1 MKHLRRTIVV
11 LLLLTAT
18 TFAQNR
24 PPVTPPEIRQA
35 IADGN
40 IAWGKAR
47 VSLDTKT
54 FEQYL
59 APDFYVQ
66 LPDRKITRQEF
77 IDHISKLP
85 PGVTLTRFDAFP
97 LTIEHKDDT
106 WVAIIEDKLE
116 ATRKMEDGTVS
127 KLYTL
132 SITRDGWKKTS
143 EGKWIVLF
151 SEQVGVERW
160 QGDPP
165 PIPGW

>member
-1 MKHLRRTIVV
+1 MTGLRRIG
-11 LLLLTAT
+11 LSLFLTAT
-18 TFAQNR
+18 MVAQN
-24 PPVTPPEIRQA
+24 PPPATPPEVRKA

-66 LPDRKITRQEF
+66 LNARKITRQEF

-97 LTIEHKDDT
+97 LTIEQKDDT
-106 WVAIIEDKLE
+106 WVAIIEEKLE
-116 ATRKMEDGTVS
+116 ATRKMDDGKTLKS
-127 KLYTL
+127 YTL
-132 SITRDGWKKTS
+132 SMTRDGWKKTS
-143 EGKWIVLF
+143 EGKWIILY

-160 QGDPP
+160 RGDPP
-165 PIPGW
+165 PIPEW

>member
-1 MKHLRRTIVV
+1 MTSLRGAFG
-11 LLLLTAT
+11 LFLFLTAT
-18 TFAQNR
+18 MFAQN
-24 PPVTPPEIRQA
+24 PPPATPPEVRKA

-66 LPDRKITRQEF
+66 LNDRKITRQEF

-97 LTIEHKDDT
+97 LTIEQKDDT
-106 WVAIIEDKLE
+106 ICPCREFEW
-116 ATRKMEDGTVS
+116 R
-127 KLYTL
+127 
-132 SITRDGWKKTS
+132 
-143 EGKWIVLF
+143 F
-151 SEQVGVERW
+151 SMCW
-160 QGDPP
+160 
-165 PIPGW
+165 